1 MIRKLLVVLVGALL
15 SSVTCFAQE
24 TKPEFTVVTVYTVR
38 PEMRS
43 EFEAAQKEVTEAYR
57 RAGAPSRVVSSTL
70 LGNLLEYVATYP
82 IGKIADLDDP
92 DPMVR
97 ALGQVGAEKLVRR
110 YEACIT
116 DARRFLTVGR
126 PDIGYGAE
134 GATPGAILMWSLL
147 HAAPGR
153 RADLESALANDV
165 APAYKKI
172 GVKHFWVSD
181 VLFGG
186 DWVDLLVVV
195 PVESMAS
202 PDAGPPLTRALGP
215 AGAQRVV
222 ARLSSMVASDEFR
235 VLKVRPEL
243 SLLPTPAAR

>member
-1 MIRKLLVVLVGALL
+1 MTRKLLVILVGALL
-15 SSVTCFAQE
+15 SPVTCFAQE

-57 RAGAPSRVVSSTL
+57 RAGVPSRVVSSTL
-70 LGNLLEYVATYP
+70 LGNLLEYMAAYP
-82 IGKIADLDDP
+82 IGKLADLDEP
-92 DPMVR
+92 DPMVQ
-97 ALGQVGAEKLVRR
+97 ALGQDGAEKLVRR
-110 YEACIT
+110 YGVCVI
-116 DARRFLTVGR
+116 DARRFLTWGR
-126 PDIGYGAE
+126 PDLGYRTE
-134 GATPGAILMWSLL
+134 GATPGVVMLWSRL

-172 GVKHFWVSD
+172 GVKHFWISD

-195 PVESMAS
+195 PVESMAVL
-202 PDAGPPLTRALGP
+202 DAGPPLPRALGQ

-235 VLKVRPEL
+235 VLRVRPEL
-243 SLLPTPAAR
+243 SLLPSPAAR